1 MSTSRRPGLPRRAAD
16 TLRWFVRIVV
26 LSTMAS
32 IPSSR
37 RVRGHPSCSVASRPG
52 STRRLFQVL
61 VVSRCRRQVCN
72 TAHPLPCSTA
82 PRPPST
88 GRWPPLWPRLSRR
101 HRLFRVCNHPAAKW
115 HPRAPAH
122 ICRHALPALW
132 PRAATAIAITVNSV
146 AASFFIS
153 YVLCSK
159 RSDPTSS
166 SGRLQIGARTFLFVD
181 LLRIGRVLDELVV
194 APWAFVASSCAD
206 CLFPK
211 RIHGVNSWCSTAV
224 SVNTCSGDRAPSG
237 IQSWPAW
244 AFPSWPPS
252 SRTGGRPRLWSWS
265 LPRCACASCCTGGGG
280 SRLPPSA
287 KKQHCSTQPSTSW
300 TPPNMSSSSEKDP
313 PRAAIEPPVAHPRT
327 GP

>member
-1 MSTSRRPGLPRRAAD
+1 
-16 TLRWFVRIVV
+16 
-26 LSTMAS
+26 MAS
-32 IPSSR
+32 ACACAYMSA
-37 RVRGHPSCSVASRPG
+37 CA
-52 STRRLFQVL
+52 
-61 VVSRCRRQVCN
+61 
-72 TAHPLPCSTA
+72 
-82 PRPPST
+82 T
-88 GRWPPLWPRLSRR
+88 G
-101 HRLFRVCNHPAAKW
+101 AMATG
-115 HPRAPAH
+115 
-122 ICRHALPALW
+122 
-132 PRAATAIAITVNSV
+132 ATAIAITVNSV

-224 SVNTCSGDRAPSG
+224 SVSTCSGDRAPSG
-237 IQSWPAW
+237 IRSSPAW

-265 LPRCACASCCTGGGG
+265 LPRCACASCCTGVGG
-280 SRLPPSA
+280 SRLPPIA
-287 KKQHCSTQPSTSW
+287 NKQHCSTQPSTSW
-300 TPPNMSSSSEKDP
+300 TPPNISSSSEKDP
-313 PRAAIEPPVAHPRT
+313 PRAAIEPPVGHPRT
-327 GP
+327 GRLARQFRCGCPTALWMPVPMGGGACRGCS